1 MKKLILAFIAVAFL
15 FGTGQAQDGKKA
27 LKNATKAIGTY
38 FLDQNSNKD
47 KLQVAVDE
55 IEIAATGTETAGQF
69 KTWET
74 RGKIYNEIATQITVA
89 RQLGTGGEADLPTI
103 TDPGFLAFESYSKAL
118 ELAEKKF
125 EKKKVYEGLQVAQ
138 QNLYN
143 LGLYAYDDRNFD
155 SAVKDFKTVIDA
167 HEILKAGGEE
177 SSLDEE
183 GAYGDQ
189 VYVTALSAINA
200 NQNDLALEYFMKIY
214 KDGTDKPAVYES
226 IYKLKSDADLEAA
239 YKVLEEGRQ
248 KFPDDVGLLFAEINH
263 FLKENRLN
271 ELISK
276 LEVAIEKEPENLSL
290 YSTLGNVYDNLYQ
303 KSYEAGDKLKGQE
316 YFDQA
321 LKYYNLALEKDS
333 LYFDAIYS
341 VGALYFNRG
350 AFYTVEENKILED
363 CTKPACMKEAD
374 ALREKANQ
382 LFNKAFPFFQKAERM
397 DPNDTNTLIALKEIL
412 VRKNEFDAS
421 NEIKLRLE
429 NVQGG
434 GTNESSYYKN

>member
-1 MKKLILAFIAVAFL
+1 MFAFIAVAFI
-15 FGTGQAQDGKKA
+15 FGTAQAQDGKKA
-27 LKNATKAIGTY
+27 LKDATKAIGTY

-55 IEIAATGTETAGQF
+55 IEKAAVGTETAGQF

-74 RGKIYNEIATQITVA
+74 RGKIYNEIATQITVS
-89 RQLGTGGEADLPTI
+89 RQLGTGGEAELPQVS
-103 TDPGFLAFESYSKAL
+103 DAGYLAFESYSKAL

-125 EKKKVYEGLQVAQ
+125 EKKKAYEGLQVTQ

-143 LGLYAYDDRNFD
+143 LGLYSYEDRDFAN
-155 SAVKDFKTVIDA
+155 AVKDFKTVIAA

-183 GAYGDQ
+183 GAFEDQ
-189 VYVTALSAINA
+189 IYVTALSAINA
-200 NQNDLALEYFMKIY
+200 EQNDLALEYFMKMY
-214 KDGTDKPAVYES
+214 EQGTDKPAVYES
-226 IYKLKSDADLEAA
+226 IYKLKSDTDLEAA
-239 YKVLEEGRQ
+239 YKVLEQGRQ
-248 KFPDDVGLLFAEINH
+248 KFPDDIGLLFAEINH

-276 LEVAIEKEPENLSL
+276 LEMAIEKEPENLSL

-303 KSYEAGDKLKGQE
+303 KSYEAGDKPKGQE

-321 LKYYNLALEKDS
+321 LKYYNLALEKDTA
-333 LYFDAIYS
+333 YFDAIYS
-341 VGALYFNRG
+341 IGALYFNRG

-374 ALREKANQ
+374 ALKEKANE
-382 LFNKAFPFFQKAERM
+382 LFDKAFPFFQKAERM
-397 DPNDTNTLIALKEIL
+397 NPNDINTLIALKEIL
-412 VRKNEFDAS
+412 VRKNEFEAS
-421 NEIKLRLE
+421 NEMKSRLE
-429 NVQGG
+429 IVRGG
-434 GTNESSYYKN
+434 GENESSYYKN